1 MASTVDLVTDSV
13 PDISG
18 KDEKS
23 FGQLNLKEKF
33 TYIREVITV
42 EPLIGAYTMAS
53 ILCTPTIY
61 KLESEKSCRSNLQMN
76 NTVCDAILYGQYENY
91 TDQIDDIQIL
101 ISNMQSWQQPMQ
113 SIMPLILVLFLGSFS
128 DRHKL
133 RKPFLII
140 PLFGELFAVAGCIAS
155 VIFMTSWPLEVFGV
169 FQLVI
174 PSFFGGLPM
183 ITMAVFA
190 YIADVS
196 TLEMRTLRIGIV
208 QIVLNIIV
216 PLTHLFSAHMF
227 ELTGYYGVFLTAG
240 ALYIFGIIYGIYWI
254 KEPKSPVLDTETGL
268 LRDIFD
274 PKHAIDTVCL
284 VIKKSPGNNRLYIA
298 FVLVIVFLYTS
309 VVDGEGGIFYYYAQ
323 NVFGWD
329 IVEYNYFMLINVLVH
344 LAGIAIGVPFFTK
357 VMHLTDTMI
366 LLITFLDKISSNF
379 IFGFANTIALL
390 YAGANMVPK
399 VLTDDQKLRR
409 VEVCQENS
417 NMCESDP
424 QFLNN
429 VITGDESWIFE
440 YDPETKRQS
449 SEWHTPASPRPKK
462 GRMSKSKVK
471 TMLIVF
477 IDIKG
482 IVHHEFVPPGQTVNA
497 KFYVEVLKRLKRRVN
512 RVRQDIAA
520 DWKLHHDNAPAHTA
534 FLVNSYLTKAGISTL
549 PQPPYSPDVPPP
561 PDFFCFL
568 A

>member
-254 KEPKSPVLDTETGL
+254 KEPKSPVLDSERGL

-309 VVDGEGGIFYYYAQ
+309 VVDGEGGIFYYYTQ

-366 LLITFLDKISSNF
+366 LLITFLDKIFSNF

-390 YAGANMVPK
+390 YAAAIVSL
-399 VLTDDQKLRR
+399 LTGITPIGIRSLETKI
-409 VEVCQENS
+409 VSENDLGKAQS
-417 NMCESDP
+417 LFGLFEALAPAISIP
-424 QFLNN
+424 IYKKGIYNN
-429 VITGDESWIFE
+429 TLKTFPSLYFFFGIILYAICSVIVTWIFWKE
-440 YDPETKRQS
+440 KMKNKLKYEPDIVWE
-449 SEWHTPASPRPKK
+449 
-462 GRMSKSKVK
+462 MSKTHNIPMDCYKKSAN
-471 TMLIVF
+471 I
-477 IDIKG
+477 
-482 IVHHEFVPPGQTVNA
+482 
-497 KFYVEVLKRLKRRVN
+497 
-512 RVRQDIAA
+512 
-520 DWKLHHDNAPAHTA
+520 
-534 FLVNSYLTKAGISTL
+534 
-549 PQPPYSPDVPPP
+549 
-561 PDFFCFL
+561 
-568 A
+568 